1 MTVFVRLNFYYY
13 NTMESLSPMEQSRN
27 EKRIALET
35 AGIVCYPERFERNMT
50 AMLVWKN
57 VSDLIPTPLHQI
69 NEDHPEQVS
78 LAWRIM
84 GRRRHGNIAFL
95 DIQDQSWKIQ
105 VILTQTSPILL
116 ADWRGGVSESVKIE
130 WVTTPTFDIVD
141 RYFDVGDFIG
151 ISGIAFKNQRWVP
164 AVSIKAIQLLSKS
177 ISPLPEKHHGLQ
189 DIESRYRKRYLDML
203 DPSIQARLIRRSK
216 YFSSMRRFFEDAGF
230 LELDT
235 PRLENT
241 TGWADARPFSTHYN
255 AYDSDVFLRISAWE
269 LWQKRLMAGG
279 FEKTFE
285 IGPVFR
291 NEWVSPEHAQ
301 DYMQMEVYWAYAD
314 YNDMMWLVK
323 NLYLHVIDKTYGKR
337 KFSIH
342 GHEVDFDT
350 DWEVLDYQE
359 LIKTRTGIDIFR
371 STEAEMVKKLDELG
385 AHYEADN
392 RARLVDYLWKYIR
405 KTITGPAF
413 LINEPKFTSPLAKSD
428 VHNPDITHRFH
439 VIIAG
444 SEVGNGYSELNDPI
458 DQLERFENQQAMRD
472 AGDDEAQM
480 ADYEFV
486 NMLKHGMPP
495 TAWFWVSERLFA
507 FLEWLPIRECQT
519 FPYVKRL

>member
-1 MTVFVRLNFYYY
+1 M
-13 NTMESLSPMEQSRN
+13 
-27 EKRIALET
+27 
-35 AGIVCYPERFERNMT
+35 
-50 AMLVWKN
+50 
-57 VSDLIPTPLHQI
+57 
-69 NEDHPEQVS
+69 
-78 LAWRIM
+78 
-84 GRRRHGNIAFL
+84 
-95 DIQDQSWKIQ
+95 
-105 VILTQTSPILL
+105 
-116 ADWRGGVSESVKIE
+116 SESIE
-130 WVTTPTFDIVD
+130 IDGVGTLTFDIVD
-141 RYFDVGDFIG
+141 RFFDVGDFIG
-151 ISGIAFKNQRWVP
+151 ISGTAFKNQRGFP
-164 AVSIKAIQLLSKS
+164 TVSTEAIQLLSKS
-177 ISPLPEKHHGLQ
+177 ISPMPEKHHWLQ
-189 DIESRYRKRYLDML
+189 DIEARYRKRYLDML
-203 DPSIQARLIRRSK
+203 DPEVQARLIRRSR
-216 YFSSMRRFFEDAGF
+216 YFSSMRHFFEDEWF

-241 TGWADARPFSTHYN
+241 TWWADARPFETHYN
-255 AYDSDVFLRISAWE
+255 AYDSDVFLRISAGE

-323 NLYLHVIDKTYGKR
+323 NLYIHVIDKTYWKR
-337 KFSIH
+337 KFSIY
-342 GHEVDFDT
+342 GHEVDFDAK
-350 DWEVLDYQE
+350 WEILDYQE
-359 LIKTRTGIDIFR
+359 LIRERTGIDIFE
-371 STEAEMVKKLDELG
+371 STEEEMIEKLDELW

-439 VIIAG
+439 VIIAW
-444 SEVGNGYSELNDPI
+444 SEVWNGYSELNDPM

-486 NMLKHGMPP
+486 DMLKHGMPP
-495 TAWFWVSERLFA
+495 TAWFGVSERLFA

-519 FPYVKRL
+519 FPYVKRV